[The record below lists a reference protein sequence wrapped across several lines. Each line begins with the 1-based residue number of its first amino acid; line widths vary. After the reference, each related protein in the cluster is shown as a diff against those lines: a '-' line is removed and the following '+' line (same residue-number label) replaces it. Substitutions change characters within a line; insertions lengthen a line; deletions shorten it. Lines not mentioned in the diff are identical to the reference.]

1 MMKKET
7 ISKIKTNELPFG
19 IELSQFVYFIFAI
32 GGTLAMTAHSL
43 LIREFDFEYLWNL
56 ISVCIFWILFYGTY
70 KIKAWVVTPV
80 LVYSAFGSFHS
91 FLEFLSFHP
100 ADKAELAKKGFQIL
114 MLSFFLF
121 QLFIFSRKKTKDFYK
136 EKGTIVVS

>member
-1 MMKKET
+1 MKKET
-7 ISKIKTNELPFG
+7 IPKIKVNELPFG

-43 LIREFDFEYLWNL
+43 LVREFDFEYLWNL

-80 LVYSAFGSFHS
+80 LVYSAFGSFHGL
-91 FLEFLSFHP
+91 LEFLSFHP

-121 QLFIFSRKKTKDFYK
+121 QLFIFSRKKTKNFYK